1 MIRFGISAAVLTA
14 VVSCTPVQEPV
25 QLHEI
30 YQRDSIR
37 VGILNSPTSYYVGA
51 DGPTGYDYELSVALA
66 EKLGV
71 ELELFPSYQR
81 EELLQKLIQ
90 VRSIT

>member
-1 MIRFGISAAVLTA
+1 LTTSRNFGINGALAYSRHNRMIRFGILGAVLTA

-66 EKLGV
+66 EKLG
-71 ELELFPSYQR
+71 
-81 EELLQKLIQ
+81 
-90 VRSIT
+90 